1 MSRPTQRRAFTLIEL
16 LVVIAIIAILIGL
29 LLPAVQKVREAA
41 ARSTCQNN
49 LKQLSLAAM
58 NFVSTYGVLPMGQQ
72 YTAKTAAG
80 VDTADRGT
88 KAGVLVQLLPYVEQE
103 ALFKK
108 FKPEVYANKPVKA
121 DNFDWVNYDWP
132 NTYSNSRNRVKTFEC
147 SADTGYDVVDA
158 GGVYVSMGFNP
169 TVGGFEAGY
178 YYTSD
183 FKSVGGV
190 PGLTSYVPISGTL
203 GRYPITNP
211 ASLTQQFYSN
221 HEGIFVRDDQIPIT
235 FITDGTSNTM
245 MFAEYAGRTDS
256 GTRIRSTAWMGASG
270 WPTYYSIWDQGGNN
284 MAFSI
289 GSYHS
294 NQVGIAMADGSV
306 RSIKKGITLPGSATE
321 IVNKTNAPWQA
332 IQASSGKADGD
343 TEKFD

>member
-1 MSRPTQRRAFTLIEL
+1 MRFSMRKKGFTLIEL

-103 ALFKK
+103 ALLKK
-108 FKPEVYANKPVKA
+108 FKPEVYSNKPVKA

-147 SADTGYDVVDA
+147 SADTGYDVVDS
-158 GGVYVSMGFNP
+158 GGVYSAMDPSGTASF
-169 TVGGFEAGY
+169 Y
-178 YYTSD
+178 YVSD
-183 FKSVGGV
+183 FKSVGGI
-190 PGLTSYVPISGTL
+190 PGLTSYVPVGGTL
-203 GRYPITNP
+203 GRYAITNP
-211 ASLTQQFYSN
+211 ASATQQYYAN
-221 HEGIFVRDDQIPIT
+221 HEGMYIRDEQFPLT

-256 GTRIRSTAWMGASG
+256 GTRLRSASWIGAGG
-270 WPTYYSIWDQGGNN
+270 WPTYWSIWDQGGAN
-284 MAFSI
+284 MPFSI

-306 RSIKKGITLPGSATE
+306 RSIKKGMTLPASAAE
-321 IVNKTNAPWQA
+321 IVNKTNAPWAALQA
-332 IQASSGKADGD
+332 AAGKADGD

>member
-1 MSRPTQRRAFTLIEL
+1 MRFCIRKKGFTLIEL

-72 YTAKTAAG
+72 YTAKTSAG
-80 VDTADRGT
+80 VSTAGRGT
-88 KAGVLVQLLPYVEQE
+88 FAGVLVQLLPYVEQE

-108 FKPEVYANKPVKA
+108 FKPDLYAKDPISANG
-121 DNFDWVNYDWP
+121 DDWVNHDWP
-132 NTYSNSRNRVKTFEC
+132 NTYSNSRSRVKTFEC
-147 SADTGYDVVDA
+147 SADTAYDVVDTGGINNYIGPA
-158 GGVYVSMGFNP
+158 GTGS
-169 TVGGFEAGY
+169 Y
-178 YYTSD
+178 YSVAT
-183 FKSVGGV
+183 FKSVGGI
-190 PGLTSYVPISGTL
+190 PGLTSYVPIGGTL
-203 GRYPITNP
+203 GRYVITNP
-211 ASLTQQFYSN
+211 ASTTQQFYSN
-221 HEGIFVRDDQIPIT
+221 HEGIYIPDEQFPIT

-245 MFAEYAGRTDS
+245 MFAEYGGRTDS
-256 GTRIRSTAWMGASG
+256 GTRLRSLPWMAACGFS
-270 WPTYYSIWDQGGNN
+270 TYWSIWEQGGAN
-284 MAFSI
+284 MLYSLF
-289 GSYHS
+289 SYHT

-306 RSIKKGITLPGSATE
+306 RSIKKGITLPASATE

-332 IQASSGKADGD
+332 IQASSGRADGD